1 MDYTKFFQNFPKWS
15 RKNSSC
21 IPKCVENSWFHYSK
35 RRLFQMR
42 NLKILNLLEKIEKK
56 VERFQILG

>member
-1 MDYTKFFQNFPKWS
+1 VKT
-15 RKNSSC
+15 R
-21 IPKCVENSWFHYSK
+21 I
-35 RRLFQMR
+35 FQMR